1 MEEKKEFVPGELIF
15 GAIDEYNIDAEE
27 PVTTKL
33 TTKFLEWLIE
43 KGRISCEQLW
53 FKKIHKPYEMYAI
66 WKWLES
72 YPTGAHQAAALDK
85 LLYAKS

>member
-1 MEEKKEFVPGELIF
+1 MEEKKEFIPGKLIF

-33 TTKFLEWLIE
+33 NTKFLEWLIE
-43 KGRISCEQLW
+43 NGRISCEQLW
-53 FKKIHKPYEMYAI
+53 FKKIHEPYEMYTI

-72 YPTGAHQAAALDK
+72 YPSGPHQAAALDK
-85 LLYAKS
+85 LLYENL